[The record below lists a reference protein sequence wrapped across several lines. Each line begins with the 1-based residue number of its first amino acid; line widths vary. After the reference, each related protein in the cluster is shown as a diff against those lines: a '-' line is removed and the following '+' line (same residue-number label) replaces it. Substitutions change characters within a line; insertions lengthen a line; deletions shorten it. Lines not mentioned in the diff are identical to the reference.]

1 MKVTRR
7 GLARLAA
14 VASAAATIPQ
24 KGEAQAPP
32 PPAVHASV
40 RSAAAFAM
48 EKVKLP
54 RATEPA
60 MRFEA

>member
-1 MKVTRR
+1 MKMTRR

-14 VASAAATIPQ
+14 MASAAATIPQ
-24 KGEAQAPP
+24 KGEAQPP
-32 PPAVHASV
+32 PPPRGSG
-40 RSAAAFAM
+40 RSAAALAM
-48 EKVKLP
+48 EKVTLP